1 VTDLVTY
8 ILLGIPYGCVFAL
21 VGVSLV
27 LTYKTSGVFNLA
39 FGAQAFFGAVVYY
52 RLHVDA
58 GWPGVPA
65 LVATLAACTAVG
77 LVLERLVFRYQ
88 RTAPPLARLV
98 SALGL
103 LVAGP
108 EVVRILVLGAGRQT
122 FGIRGIWWDDNALYR
137 FGDWVLDG
145 KQMAILVATSV
156 SVVALG
162 ALFRWTTVGL
172 RMRAVV
178 ESARMTELAGINA
191 DRVGAF
197 AWGLSSCFAGLAGVL
212 LAPYSATLN
221 AQDFTTLLV
230 AAIAAAAFG
239 RLSSI
244 PLTVVGGLGLGIAQ
258 QLLRGYLPQTSILAK
273 NLQPALPF
281 LALFVLLLAL
291 PALRRGRD
299 VTDPL
304 AGVAPPPPALAA
316 AERHPAFTWGTRV
329 LAVTVIGLVT
339 AGVFTTFSSFW
350 VSLLTEGVI
359 YGVIFCS
366 ITVITGMAGQ
376 LSLCQATFAGIG
388 GFATAQ
394 LVQAFD
400 LPVLTAI
407 LAGAALA
414 ALVGALLAI
423 PALRLGGIFLSLA
436 TLAFALMFDNVV
448 VPLGWVSGG
457 TVRLEVPRPVI
468 GPIDFADDAW
478 YFALC
483 VVALAVV
490 GALTILVRS
499 GTTGRFLAAMRGSEV
514 AAQAIGIDPAR
525 TKVTAFAL
533 SAGFAGF
540 GGGLLVSRIG
550 AAEPERF
557 AYFWSL
563 FFVAIVVSLG
573 ARTVEGAVNAG
584 LGLVIA
590 PQVLKWLGLVGGWE
604 FVFFGLGAIMYAR
617 HPEGTLELQKR
628 KAQAFFQRLLIE
640 RPQARR
646 AARAAAAAAG
656 PAGAAPVLEGTV
668 EPPLETGATG
678 R

>member
-52 RLHVDA
+52 RLHVDS
-58 GWPGVPA
+58 GWPVIPA
-65 LVATLAACTAVG
+65 LATTLVACAAVG
-77 LVLERLVFRYQ
+77 LALERLVFRYQ

-108 EVVRILVLGAGRQT
+108 EIVRILVLGTGRQT
-122 FGIRGIWWDDNALYR
+122 FGIRGIWWDDDALYR
-137 FGDWVLDG
+137 FGAWVLDG
-145 KQMAILVATSV
+145 KQVAILLATGV
-156 SVVALG
+156 SVVGLG
-162 ALFRWTTVGL
+162 ALFRWSGIGL

-178 ESARMTELAGINA
+178 ESARMTELIGINA

-197 AWGLSSCFAGLAGVL
+197 SWALSSCFAGLAGVL

-244 PLTVVGGLGLGIAQ
+244 PLTLAGGLALGIAQ

-316 AERHPAFTWGTRV
+316 TERHPAFTWGTRI
-329 LAVTVIGLVT
+329 LAVVVIGAAT
-339 AGVFTTFSSFW
+339 AAVFTTLNSFW
-350 VSLLTEGVI
+350 VGLLTEGLV

-388 GFATAQ
+388 GFATGQ

-400 LPVLTAI
+400 LPVLVAVVV
-407 LAGAALA
+407 GGALA

-436 TLAFALMFDNVV
+436 TLAFALMFDNVL

-457 TVRLEVPRPVI
+457 TTRPEVPRPTI
-468 GPIDFADDAW
+468 AGLDFSDDRW
-478 YFALC
+478 FFLLC
-483 VVALAVV
+483 LAALALV
-490 GALTILVRS
+490 GTMTILVRN
-499 GTTGRFLAAMRGSEV
+499 GTTGRFLAAMRGSET

-525 TKVTAFAL
+525 TRVVAFAL
-533 SAGFAGF
+533 SAGIAGF
-540 GGGLLVSRIG
+540 GGGLLVTRIG
-550 AAEPERF
+550 AVEPERF
-557 AYFWSL
+557 QYFWGL

-584 LGLVIA
+584 VGLVLA

-604 FVFFGLGAIMYAR
+604 FVFFGLGAILYAR

-628 KAQAFFQRLLIE
+628 KALAFFQRLLID

-646 AARAAAAAAG
+646 AARRATPGAPPG
-656 PAGAAPVLEGTV
+656 VPAAPDAPV
-668 EPPLETGATG
+668 EASFGTGASG